1 MKRERGTLWAALRGL
16 LAPAVAVVA
25 VLCLSVSV
33 SNLQTGRNDAGRRQL
48 EDSLRRAAVTCYATE
63 GVYPPTLEYV
73 EDHYGIQVDTGRY
86 TVDYQIF
93 ADNLMPDITVLE
105 NED

>member
-1 MKRERGTLWAALRGL
+1 MKKERGALWAALRGL
-16 LAPAVAVVA
+16 LLPVAAVAA
-25 VLCLSVSV
+25 VLCLSVAV

-48 EDSLRRAAVTCYATE
+48 EDSIRRAAVTCYATE
-63 GVYPPTLEYV
+63 GVYPPTLKYME
-73 EDHYGIQVDTGRY
+73 EHYGIQVDTGRY
-86 TVDYQIF
+86 TVDYRIF